1 MGTKE
6 GLMALLRTAVVAAG
20 IAVAMNAAAFAEDPG
35 ASTSPSNAAMPAH
48 DSGKDNLTP
57 EERRLFADA
66 HFVGSSSRF

>member
-35 ASTSPSNAAMPAH
+35 ASTSPSQRCRRTIPAR
-48 DSGKDNLTP
+48 TT
-57 EERRLFADA
+57 
-66 HFVGSSSRF
+66 